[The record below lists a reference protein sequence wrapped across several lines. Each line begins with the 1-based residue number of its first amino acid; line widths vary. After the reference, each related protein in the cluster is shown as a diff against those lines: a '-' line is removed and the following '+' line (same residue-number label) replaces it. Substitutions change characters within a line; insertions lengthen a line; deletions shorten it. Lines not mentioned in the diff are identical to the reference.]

1 MNAIASPR
9 VFEFESAPVR
19 SFVRDDE
26 PWFVGVDVC
35 RALDLANPNQAMSRL
50 DDDER
55 YTLLNVEGI
64 AKAGGAQALTIISEP
79 GVYRLVFTSRTA
91 KAEAFKRWLAHEVL
105 PALRRTGRFE
115 LAAPAEDQDRLPVSD
130 DQRLWGVPLPK
141 IAAAARFISV
151 ARTIYGV
158 EAARR
163 LWEREPDL
171 PAIGPMAS
179 APGEC
184 AVARFAR
191 EMIVR
196 EASMRLPAHDAY
208 RAFQAFCLESGE
220 PDAGYISFCTRFSR
234 LGFVKRYAH
243 ARGRSGRSVYL
254 GIAVRSDPAFQ
265 DDE

>member
-1 MNAIASPR
+1 MSALVSPR
-9 VFEFESAPVR
+9 IFEFEAAPVR
-19 SFVRDDE
+19 SFIRDDE
-26 PWFVGVDVC
+26 PWFVGKDVC
-35 RALDLANPNQAMSRL
+35 AALEIKNHKDALGRL
-50 DDDER
+50 DADER
-55 YTLLNVEGI
+55 DGVGI
-64 AKAGGAQALTIISEP
+64 TDPIGRAQEVTIISEP

-208 RAFQAFCLESGE
+208 RAFQSFCLESGE